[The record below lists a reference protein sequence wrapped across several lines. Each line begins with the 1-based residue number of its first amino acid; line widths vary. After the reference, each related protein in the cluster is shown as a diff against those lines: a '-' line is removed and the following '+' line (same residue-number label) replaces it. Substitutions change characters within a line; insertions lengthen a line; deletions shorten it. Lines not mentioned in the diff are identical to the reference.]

1 MLNMLTSLSFLI
13 RHWVNILSVH
23 SLYQL
28 AQVRIVGSKFV
39 QVYFTVSCIN
49 LFSNDF
55 NCLFS
60 RQLSPKHYFGE
71 LGKSF
76 SLKIGPCR
84 FNGAVEAARVAGY
97 ILDYAEALQEF
108 EPVFAFMSAMV
119 VKY

>member
-84 FNGAVEAARVAGY
+84 LNGAVEAARVAGY
-97 ILDYAEALQEF
+97 ILDYAEAFQEL
-108 EPVFAFMSAMV
+108 EPVFALMCAMV